1 MKKTNLKQNQIR
13 VIKADLIEQ
22 GIIREVMI
30 GRSKKF
36 EFVPNSQPLNTKCI

>member
-13 VIKADLIEQ
+13 VIKADLTEQ

-30 GRSKKF
+30 GNSKKY
-36 EFVPNSQPLNTKCI
+36 EFVANSQTINHNRV